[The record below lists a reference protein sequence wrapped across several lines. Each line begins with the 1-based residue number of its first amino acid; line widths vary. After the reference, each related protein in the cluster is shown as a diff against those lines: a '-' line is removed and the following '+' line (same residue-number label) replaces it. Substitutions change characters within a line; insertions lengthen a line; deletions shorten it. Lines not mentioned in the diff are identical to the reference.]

1 MAVAVSVAASSS
13 GRRAPW
19 LAVAEYAVVVADVV
33 VYVAIVMTPA
43 GATRLVRHIHPN
55 SKRRNGRHH
64 KLWPRPSAASTR
76 LVALDPKPE
85 A

>member
-1 MAVAVSVAASSS
+1 MSVAVSVAASSS

-19 LAVAEYAVVVADVV
+19 LAVAEYAVAVAVV

-55 SKRRNGRHH
+55 SKRRHGRHH
-64 KLWPRPSAASTR
+64 KLWPRPSAATTR
-76 LVALDPKPE
+76 LVALDPKAE